1 MRAQERPERR
11 EPARRRVLPR
21 VAEAPAPADVR
32 ADAEVPRDAVE
43 AAASRVLPDKALF
56 ASLDLNDDGKV
67 DSIEWGKGLSKN
79 QTLLKKYFGRGTATG
94 ARPMK
99 ELGAMFKKLDTN
111 QDGFL
116 SFDEMVAAARGLPPA
131 GAAAPDEPP
140 DEIDEEGYF

>member
-1 MRAQERPERR
+1 M
-11 EPARRRVLPR
+11 
-21 VAEAPAPADVR
+21 
-32 ADAEVPRDAVE
+32 
-43 AAASRVLPDKALF
+43 AALQSEDGRKELKALF

-79 QTLLKKYFGRGTATG
+79 QALLKKYFGRGTATG

-116 SFDEMVAAARGLPPA
+116 SFDEMVAARAVCCRRAPPRPTSRPTRSTRKATSIGKRGR
-131 GAAAPDEPP
+131 APQW
-140 DEIDEEGYF
+140 